1 MTVLNWVS
9 TNQILYKVW
18 QNFLG
23 RLVSSEAKRS
33 SVKEY
38 KKNSTQCFDLEFFFF
53 HIWWKRENF
62 KATSGRINSAELIS
76 NISCTFKNKIRSTP
90 HTFHFAR
97 AIIPT
102 QNAQLMAEAA
112 EQFHKTGISC
122 QTPCCYSCHRLAC
135 RERFTRQGRWLTDC
149 WCLGQG
155 CACFPLQE
163 IHMNGASKGCSLDLY
178 VVISA
183 MPLRWNKHNIR
194 TPTGVS
200 QFGK

>member
-1 MTVLNWVS
+1 MKTW
-9 TNQILYKVW
+9 
-18 QNFLG
+18 
-23 RLVSSEAKRS
+23 
-33 SVKEY
+33 
-38 KKNSTQCFDLEFFFF
+38 EFQ
-53 HIWWKRENF
+53 
-62 KATSGRINSAELIS
+62 G
-76 NISCTFKNKIRSTP
+76 NIRPDKLSRNKIRSTP

-183 MPLRWNKHNIR
+183 MPLRWNKHNIW

-200 QFGK
+200 QERNLNSAKRHLRLNSSHFLRFWSNA